1 MFIDH
6 LWMVGFR
13 LCTGTDRLVKHFY
26 VVRDARDEHHARQL
40 AARLAD
46 TPVER
51 RARSYTPLDET
62 WAEVLLLRRDDLGNW
77 RPRSRTAAVAASAQ
91 AQAVT
96 GRNELSCRN
105 SSVPSVRSTRSW

>member
-13 LCTGTDRLVKHFY
+13 LCTGTDRIVRHFY

-46 TPVER
+46 TLVER
-51 RARSYTPLDET
+51 RAREYAPLDET

-77 RPRSRTAAVAASAQ
+77 RAPSRTAAGSAQ

-96 GRNELSCRN
+96 GTNELSCRN
-105 SSVPSVRSTRSW
+105 S